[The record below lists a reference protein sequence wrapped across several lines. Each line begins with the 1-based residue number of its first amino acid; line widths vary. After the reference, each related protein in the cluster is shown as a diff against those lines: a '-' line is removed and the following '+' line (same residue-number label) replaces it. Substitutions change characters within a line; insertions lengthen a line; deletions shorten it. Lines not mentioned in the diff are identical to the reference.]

1 MTQINAYLNF
11 NGNCRDAMTFYQACL
26 GGELSLQTVGE
37 SPMAGNM
44 PAEAK
49 DRIMHASL
57 IKGGLV
63 LMGSDMMGAE
73 LKSGNQIT
81 LSINC
86 SNEEEINTFFA
97 NLSAGG
103 QIQDPVAD
111 MFWGAKFG
119 ALIDKF
125 GISWIVNYDKNQPAY

>member
-37 SPMAGNM
+37 SPVAGNM

-57 IKGGLV
+57 TKGELV
-63 LMGSDMMGAE
+63 LMGSDMMGAA
-73 LKSGNQIT
+73 LKPGNQIT

-86 SNEEEINTFFA
+86 SSEEEINTFFA
-97 NLSAGG
+97 NLAEGG

-125 GISWIVNYDKNQPAY
+125 GISWIVNYDKNQPA